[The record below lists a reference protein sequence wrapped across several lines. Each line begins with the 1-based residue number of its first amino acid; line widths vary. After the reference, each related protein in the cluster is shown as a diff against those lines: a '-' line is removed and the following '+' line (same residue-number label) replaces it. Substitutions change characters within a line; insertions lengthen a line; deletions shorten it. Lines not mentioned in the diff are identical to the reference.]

1 MTDQGGQ
8 PCRPNSI
15 AGKEMADQA
24 QEVDGRARADLP
36 RGLFGMMAVLVTAT
50 VIAILY
56 FAREVFVPITLAVLL
71 SFLLAP
77 AVRWLRRLRVGRVT
91 AVGFTVLFAF
101 TAIAG
106 FAAVV
111 GSEVSSL
118 AQQLPEYRYNL
129 QTKIR
134 SLPGIVPGGGV
145 FRRATEMFRELSLEL
160 SRAETQGAPESTRS
174 AGGAS
179 EPQPTKPIS
188 VQVVEPEPGP
198 LQIVQSI
205 IGPLLQPM
213 AAGGLVVV
221 FVVMILLEREDL
233 RDRLLRLAGRRDL
246 HRTTEAMNDAAQRI
260 SRYLVSQLV
269 VNISC
274 GLPIGIGLTLIGI
287 PNAALWG
294 ILVVLLRFIPYLG
307 IVIAAAFPLALAI
320 AVSPDWMLLAW
331 TALLFVCIELVVAN
345 LVEPLVYGGTTGLS
359 PVALIAAATF
369 WTWLWGPI
377 GLLLSTPMTVCL
389 VVLGRHVPQLQFL
402 NVMLGNEPVLTP
414 VETFYQR
421 ILANDPEEVT
431 EQAEEFA
438 KNSSLSQFF
447 DEVAIP
453 ALARAQADSDRSV
466 LSFEDRA
473 TFATAIESMVE
484 NLLED
489 EDAAAA
495 PEHAA
500 GPKPA
505 GFSGVVCVAG
515 RNELDQAAALLL
527 VNVLHLERHIDIGTP
542 LSADALSADIAHLP
556 FFKDASVVCLSL
568 ISTSSPA
575 RARFLVRRIRR
586 RAPQA
591 HILVG
596 FWGSLTRE
604 VAAEEMARATSAQA
618 VVFSLREAV
627 ATIELYADSGKDPR
641 QRNLTANE
649 DLASDCG
656 ELSRCEWTGRSLAKL
671 AFCEAMLA
679 ARCVEHQVEAA
690 AIDAFAGHLH
700 AEYRMLEQL
709 LE

>member
-1 MTDQGGQ
+1 M
-8 PCRPNSI
+8 PPPNSI
-15 AGKEMADQA
+15 AGDEMADQA
-24 QEVDGRARADLP
+24 PEFDGRGRPDLP
-36 RGLFGMMAVLVTAT
+36 RGVFGMMAVLTMAT

-56 FAREVFVPITLAVLL
+56 FAREVFVPITLAILL

-77 AVRWLRRLRVGRVT
+77 AVRLLRRLRVSRVSAVSFT
-91 AVGFTVLFAF
+91 AVLAF
-101 TAIAG
+101 MAIAG

-111 GSEVSSL
+111 VGEVSSL

-134 SLPGIVPGGGV
+134 SLPGMVPGGGV
-145 FRRATEMFRELSLEL
+145 YRRATEMFRELSGEL
-160 SRAETQGAPESTRS
+160 SRTETQGAAESTRS
-174 AGGAS
+174 ATGVSG
-179 EPQPTKPIS
+179 PQPAKPIP
-188 VQVVEPEPGP
+188 VQLVEPGPGP
-198 LQIVQSI
+198 LQVVQSI

-213 AAGGLVVV
+213 AAGGLVIV
-221 FVVMILLEREDL
+221 FVIMILLEREDL

-260 SRYLVSQLV
+260 SRYLLSQLV

-294 ILVVLLRFIPYLG
+294 ILVILLRFIPYLG

-320 AVSPDWMLLAW
+320 AVAPGWMLVVW
-331 TALLFVCIELVVAN
+331 TGLLFVCIELVVAN
-345 LVEPLVYGGTTGLS
+345 FVEPLVYGGTTGLS

-402 NVMLGNEPVLTP
+402 NVMLGDEPVLTP

-421 ILANDPEEVT
+421 ILANDPEEAT

-438 KNSSLSQFF
+438 KSSSLSEFF

-453 ALARAQADSDRSV
+453 ALARAQADNDRGV
-466 LSFEDRA
+466 LPFEDRA
-473 TFATAIESMVE
+473 TFASAIASMVE

-489 EDAAAA
+489 EDVTAP

-500 GPKPA
+500 RPKPE
-505 GFSGVVCVAG
+505 GSSGVVCVAG
-515 RNELDQAAALLL
+515 RNELDEAAALLL
-527 VNVLHLERHIDIGTP
+527 VNVVRLETHIDIGAP
-542 LSADALSADIAHLP
+542 FSADALSADTAYLP
-556 FFKDASVVCLSL
+556 LFKDASVVCLSL

-586 RAPQA
+586 RAPRAQ
-591 HILVG
+591 ILVG
-596 FWGSLTRE
+596 FWGSPTRE
-604 VAAEEMARATSAQA
+604 VAPEEMVRASSVQA
-618 VVFSLREAV
+618 VAFSLRDAV
-627 ATIELYADSGKDPR
+627 ATIGS
-641 QRNLTANE
+641 
-649 DLASDCG
+649 
-656 ELSRCEWTGRSLAKL
+656 
-671 AFCEAMLA
+671 MLA
-679 ARCVEHQVEAA
+679 MESAPASVS
-690 AIDAFAGHLH
+690 
-700 AEYRMLEQL
+700 
-709 LE
+709 

>member
-1 MTDQGGQ
+1 
-8 PCRPNSI
+8 
-15 AGKEMADQA
+15 MADQA
-24 QEVDGRARADLP
+24 PEFADQAPEFYGRARVDLP
-36 RGLFGMMAVLVTAT
+36 RGVFGMMAVLVTAT

-56 FAREVFVPITLAVLL
+56 FAREVFVPITLAILL

-77 AVRWLRRLRVGRVT
+77 AVRALRRLRVGRVT
-91 AVGFTVLFAF
+91 AVGFTALFAF
-101 TAIAG
+101 IAIAA

-111 GSEVSSL
+111 VGEVSSL

-129 QTKIR
+129 ETKIR
-134 SLPGIVPGGGV
+134 SLPGLVPRGGV
-145 FRRATEMFRELSLEL
+145 FRRATEMFRELSKEL
-160 SRAETQGAPESTRS
+160 SRAGTQSAAESTPS
-174 AGGAS
+174 ATGAS
-179 EPQPTKPIS
+179 EPPPAKPIP

-213 AAGGLVVV
+213 AAGGLVIV
-221 FVVMILLEREDL
+221 FVIMILLEREDL

-260 SRYLVSQLV
+260 SRYLLSQLV

-294 ILVVLLRFIPYLG
+294 ILVVLLRFVPYLG

-320 AVSPDWMLLAW
+320 AVAPDWMLFVW
-331 TALLFVCIELVVAN
+331 TALLFLGIELVVAN

-359 PVALIAAATF
+359 SVALIAAATF

-421 ILANDPEEVT
+421 ILANDPEEAT

-438 KNSSLSQFF
+438 KNSSLIEFF

-453 ALARAQADSDRSV
+453 ALARAQADSDRAV
-466 LSFEDRA
+466 LPLEDRA
-473 TFATAIESMVE
+473 IFERAIESMIE
-484 NLLED
+484 NLLGD
-489 EDAAAA
+489 EDATSA

-500 GPKPA
+500 GRKPE
-505 GFSGVVCVAG
+505 GFSDIVCVAG
-515 RNELDQAAALLL
+515 RNELDEAAALLL
-527 VNVLHLERHIDIGTP
+527 VNVLRLERRIDTAAP
-542 LSADALSADIAHLP
+542 LSADALSADTAYLP
-556 FFKDASVVCLSL
+556 FLKNASVVCLSL
-568 ISTSSPA
+568 VSTSSPA

-586 RAPQA
+586 RAPRAQ
-591 HILVG
+591 ILVG
-596 FWGSLTRE
+596 FWGSPTRE
-604 VAAEEMARATSAQA
+604 VADEEMARATSAQA
-618 VVFSLREAV
+618 VAFSLRHAV
-627 ATIELYADSGKDPR
+627 AVIDSM
-641 QRNLTANE
+641 LTVERAR
-649 DLASDCG
+649 ASV
-656 ELSRCEWTGRSLAKL
+656 T
-671 AFCEAMLA
+671 
-679 ARCVEHQVEAA
+679 
-690 AIDAFAGHLH
+690 
-700 AEYRMLEQL
+700 
-709 LE
+709 

>member
-1 MTDQGGQ
+1 
-8 PCRPNSI
+8 
-15 AGKEMADQA
+15 MADQA
-24 QEVDGRARADLP
+24 PEFDGRARANLP
-36 RGLFGMMAVLVTAT
+36 RGMFGMMAVLVTAT

-56 FAREVFVPITLAVLL
+56 FAREVFVPITLAILL

-91 AVGFTVLFAF
+91 AVGFTAMLAF
-101 TAIAG
+101 MAIAG

-111 GSEVSSL
+111 VGEISSL

-134 SLPGIVPGGGV
+134 SLPGMVPGGGV
-145 FRRATEMFRELSLEL
+145 YRRATEMFRELSTEL
-160 SRAETQGAPESTRS
+160 SRVGTQGAAESPRS
-174 AGGAS
+174 ATGAP
-179 EPQPTKPIS
+179 EPQPVKPMP
-188 VQVVEPEPGP
+188 VQVVEAEPGP
-198 LQIVQSI
+198 LQIVESI

-213 AAGGLVVV
+213 AAGGLVIV
-221 FVVMILLEREDL
+221 FVIMILLEREDL

-260 SRYLVSQLV
+260 SRYLLSQLV

-320 AVSPDWMLLAW
+320 AVDPGWMLLVW
-331 TALLFVCIELVVAN
+331 TALLIVCIELVVAN

-421 ILANDPEEVT
+421 VLANDPEEAT

-438 KNSSLSQFF
+438 KNSLLSEFF

-453 ALARAQADSDRSV
+453 GLARAQADSDRGA

-473 TFATAIESMVE
+473 TFASAIECMVE

-500 GPKPA
+500 GPRPE
-505 GFSGVVCVAG
+505 GFSGIVCVAG

-527 VNVLHLERHIDIGTP
+527 VNVLRLERRIDIGAP
-542 LSADALSADIAHLP
+542 LSADALSADTAYFP

-586 RAPQA
+586 RAPRA
-591 HILVG
+591 RILVG
-596 FWGSLTRE
+596 FWGSRTRE
-604 VAAEEMARATSAQA
+604 AVSEEMARAISVQA
-618 VVFSLREAV
+618 VAFSLRDAV
-627 ATIELYADSGKDPR
+627 TTIDALLTIERAP
-641 QRNLTANE
+641 
-649 DLASDCG
+649 ASV
-656 ELSRCEWTGRSLAKL
+656 A
-671 AFCEAMLA
+671 
-679 ARCVEHQVEAA
+679 
-690 AIDAFAGHLH
+690 
-700 AEYRMLEQL
+700 
-709 LE
+709 

>member
-1 MTDQGGQ
+1 
-8 PCRPNSI
+8 
-15 AGKEMADQA
+15 
-24 QEVDGRARADLP
+24 
-36 RGLFGMMAVLVTAT
+36 
-50 VIAILY
+50 
-56 FAREVFVPITLAVLL
+56 
-71 SFLLAP
+71 
-77 AVRWLRRLRVGRVT
+77 
-91 AVGFTVLFAF
+91 
-101 TAIAG
+101 
-106 FAAVV
+106 
-111 GSEVSSL
+111 
-118 AQQLPEYRYNL
+118 
-129 QTKIR
+129 
-134 SLPGIVPGGGV
+134 
-145 FRRATEMFRELSLEL
+145 MFRELSTEL
-160 SRAETQGAPESTRS
+160 SRVGTQGAAESPRS
-174 AGGAS
+174 ATGAP
-179 EPQPTKPIS
+179 EPQPAKPMP
-188 VQVVEPEPGP
+188 VQVVEAEPGP
-198 LQIVQSI
+198 LQIVESI

-213 AAGGLVVV
+213 AAGGLVIV
-221 FVVMILLEREDL
+221 FVIMILLEREDL

-260 SRYLVSQLV
+260 SRYLLSQLV

-320 AVSPDWMLLAW
+320 AVDPGWMLLVW
-331 TALLFVCIELVVAN
+331 TALLIVCIELVVAN

-402 NVMLGNEPVLTP
+402 DVMLGNEPVLTP

-421 ILANDPEEVT
+421 VLANDPEEAT

-438 KNSSLSQFF
+438 KNSSLSKFF

-453 ALARAQADSDRSV
+453 ALARAQADSDRGA
-466 LSFEDRA
+466 LSFGDRA
-473 TFATAIESMVE
+473 RFASAIECMVE

-500 GPKPA
+500 GPKPE
-505 GFSGVVCVAG
+505 GFSGIVCVAG

-527 VNVLHLERHIDIGTP
+527 VNVLRLERHIDIGAP
-542 LSADALSADIAHLP
+542 LSADALSADTAYLP

-586 RAPQA
+586 RAPRA
-591 HILVG
+591 RILVG
-596 FWGSLTRE
+596 FWGSRTRE
-604 VAAEEMARATSAQA
+604 AVSEEIARAISVQA
-618 VVFSLREAV
+618 VAFSLRDA
-627 ATIELYADSGKDPR
+627 ATTIDSLLTIESAP
-641 QRNLTANE
+641 
-649 DLASDCG
+649 ASV
-656 ELSRCEWTGRSLAKL
+656 A
-671 AFCEAMLA
+671 
-679 ARCVEHQVEAA
+679 
-690 AIDAFAGHLH
+690 
-700 AEYRMLEQL
+700 
-709 LE
+709 